1 MTAVHV
7 FDPPMCC
14 STGVCGPSVDPQLV
28 RFAADLDWLH
38 SQGVAVERFNLSAQP
53 GAFAEDAAVRA
64 ALEKDG
70 ETALPLVKVDDEVK
84 NSGVYPSRDDLAA
97 WAGLEAPTPSIFTD
111 AVAELV
117 AIGTT
122 MTALI
127 PDPTRILFFTG
138 KGGVGKTSAAC
149 ATAIGLAD
157 AGRRVL
163 LVSTDPASNLDEVLG
178 VLLTAEPKAVPDVA
192 GLFALNIDP
201 EQAAHAYRERVVGPY
216 RGVLPASAVASIEEQ
231 LSGACT
237 LEIAAFDEFTKL
249 LGDADV
255 TQEYDH
261 VIFDTAP
268 TGHTLRLL
276 ELPAAWS
283 SFIETN
289 VGGTSC
295 LGPLSGLQAQQGLYA
310 ASHAALRDASQT
322 TLVLVA
328 RPEPPSLTEAERTRC
343 ELGQLGIDNV
353 RLILNGV
360 FRAADT
366 SDATAV
372 AMEARGSA
380 SLSAMPEGLR
390 VLPRVDVPLLPYG
403 LVGIEALRSMGAGP
417 AGPEPAGPA
426 PASPAPAEPATAR
439 LADGDSLEALVEEIA
454 ARGKGVVMTMGKG
467 GVGKT
472 TVAARIATQLARQ
485 GHTVTLTTTDPAAHV
500 EAAARERLSN
510 LTVTRIDPELET
522 RRYTGDVLATAG
534 DGLDAQGRALLEEDL
549 RSPCTE
555 EIAVFRAF
563 AATVAEGEG
572 QFVVIDTAPTG
583 HTLLLLDA
591 AEAYHREVLR
601 KADGSPEAVQRLLP
615 RLRDPAYTQVLLVTL
630 PEATPIHEAMQLER
644 DLARADI
651 TPFAWVVSQSLTPL
665 DVTDPVLRSRR
676 DHEQRHLRE
685 IDDHAARTVLEPWM
699 DEQDAM
705 KSQVS
710 QQRDLSTVS

>member
-1 MTAVHV
+1 MEANAIT
-7 FDPPMCC
+7 
-14 STGVCGPSVDPQLV
+14 LV
-28 RFAADLDWLH
+28 P
-38 SQGVAVERFNLSAQP
+38 E
-53 GAFAEDAAVRA
+53 
-64 ALEKDG
+64 
-70 ETALPLVKVDDEVK
+70 
-84 NSGVYPSRDDLAA
+84 
-97 WAGLEAPTPSIFTD
+97 
-111 AVAELV
+111 
-117 AIGTT
+117 
-122 MTALI
+122 
-127 PDPTRILFFTG
+127 PTRILFFTG

-178 VLLTAEPKAVPDVA
+178 VQLTAEPKAVPGVA
-192 GLFALNIDP
+192 GLHALNIDP
-201 EQAAHAYRERVVGPY
+201 EEAARAYRERVVGPY
-216 RGVLPASAVASIEEQ
+216 RGVLPEAAVASIEEQ

-255 TQEYDH
+255 TREYDH

-283 SFIETN
+283 TFIDTN

-295 LGPLSGLQAQQGLYA
+295 LGPLSGLQAQQALYA
-310 ASHAALRDASQT
+310 AAHETLRDGAQT

-328 RPEPPSLTEAERTRC
+328 RPERPSLTEAERTRS
-343 ELGQLGIDNV
+343 ELGQLGIENV

-360 FRAADT
+360 FRAADPG
-366 SDATAV
+366 DATAV
-372 AMEARGSA
+372 AMEARGNA
-380 SLSAMPEGLR
+380 SLEALPEGLR
-390 VLPRVDVPLLPYG
+390 ALLRVDVPLLPYG
-403 LVGIEALRSMGAGP
+403 LVGIDALRSMGAGP
-417 AGPEPAGPA
+417 DGSTPAGPA
-426 PASPAPAEPATAR
+426 PAESDAASA
-439 LADGDSLEALVEEIA
+439 LDGGTLEALVEEIA
-454 ARGKGVVMTMGKG
+454 ARANGVVMTMGKG

-472 TVAARIATQLARQ
+472 TIAARIAIQLARQ
-485 GHTVTLTTTDPAAHV
+485 GYAVTLTTTDPAAHV
-500 EAAARERLSN
+500 EAAARERLSD

-522 RRYTGDVLATAG
+522 RRYTEDVLATAG
-534 DGLDAQGRALLEEDL
+534 AGLDDQGRALLEEDL

-563 AATVAEGEG
+563 AETVAEGEER
-572 QFVVIDTAPTG
+572 FVVVDTAPTG

-601 KADGSPEAVQRLLP
+601 KADGCPEAVQRLLP

-651 TPFAWVVSQSLTPL
+651 TPFAWVINQSLTPL
-665 DVTDPVLRSRR
+665 EVTDPVLRSRR
-676 DHEQRHLRE
+676 AYEQRHLRE
-685 IDDHAARTVLEPWM
+685 IADHAARTVLERWA
-699 DEQDAM
+699 DEGGAPE
-705 KSQVS
+705 SARPHE
-710 QQRDLSTVS
+710 RDLSTIS

>member
-1 MTAVHV
+1 MT
-7 FDPPMCC
+7 
-14 STGVCGPSVDPQLV
+14 T
-28 RFAADLDWLH
+28 
-38 SQGVAVERFNLSAQP
+38 
-53 GAFAEDAAVRA
+53 
-64 ALEKDG
+64 
-70 ETALPLVKVDDEVK
+70 
-84 NSGVYPSRDDLAA
+84 
-97 WAGLEAPTPSIFTD
+97 
-111 AVAELV
+111 
-117 AIGTT
+117 
-122 MTALI
+122 LI

-178 VLLTAEPKAVPDVA
+178 VMLTSEPKPVPDA
-192 GLFALNIDP
+192 PGLFALNIDP
-201 EQAAHAYRERVVGPY
+201 EQAAHDYRERVVAPY
-216 RGVLPASAVASIEEQ
+216 RGVLPATAVTSIEEQ

-255 TQEYDH
+255 TQEFDH

-295 LGPLSGLQAQQGLYA
+295 LGPLAGLQAQQGLYI
-310 ASHAALRDASQT
+310 ASHTALRDAAQT

-328 RPEPPSLTEAERTRC
+328 RPDRPSLTEAERTRD
-343 ELGQLGIDNV
+343 ELSQLGIQNV

-360 FRAADT
+360 FRATDT
-366 SDATAV
+366 SDAIAV
-372 AMEARGSA
+372 AMEARGLA
-380 SLSAMPEGLR
+380 SLETMPGTLHA
-390 VLPRVDVPLLPYG
+390 LPRVDVPLLPFG
-403 LVGIEALRSMGAGP
+403 LVGIDALRKMGTSEVGP
-417 AGPEPAGPA
+417 ASSEPVDRPA
-426 PASPAPAEPATAR
+426 PANVFA
-439 LADGDSLEALVEEIA
+439 GDSLDALVEEIA

-472 TVAARIATQLARQ
+472 TVAARIATQLARR

-500 EAAARERLSN
+500 EAAARERLPN
-510 LTVTRIDPELET
+510 LAVTRIDPELET
-522 RRYTGDVLATAG
+522 RRYTDDVL
-534 DGLDAQGRALLEEDL
+534 GRTLLEEDL

-601 KADGSPEAVQRLLP
+601 KAGSSPEAVQRLLP

-651 TPFAWVVSQSLTPL
+651 APIAWVVNQSLTPL
-665 DVTDPVLRSRR
+665 DVTDPVLCSRR
-676 DHEQRHLRE
+676 AHEQRHLRE
-685 IDDHAARTVLEPWM
+685 VADHAARTVLERWA
-699 DEQDAM
+699 DAPGTIE
-705 KSQVS
+705 SQPP
-710 QQRDLSTVS
+710 QGRDLSSVS